1 MYCCLDVTT
10 HTILFIDKTCHIF
23 QVILLLCLHTI
34 LPPGTE
40 LKMPMTSVKFVELNC
55 VQNYV
60 SFLAP
65 ITYNVLL
72 ILVSGFFGFKVRKL
86 PANFNESGFI
96 FISVSTTLF
105 MWVVFLP
112 IYVTA
117 FYAESRTAIMALC
130 LILNALITLGL
141 LFGSKIYAI
150 YFVNEIEGMSTQ
162 GGSVGAAVCHP
173 TKESMADSSSDSH
186 CKTTATTRRVKV
198 VPKY

>member
-1 MYCCLDVTT
+1 M
-10 HTILFIDKTCHIF
+10 
-23 QVILLLCLHTI
+23 ILLLCLHTI

-105 MWVVFLP
+105 MWLVFLP
-112 IYVTA
+112 IYFTA
-117 FYAESRTAIMALC
+117 FYAESRTSIMALC
-130 LILNALITLGL
+130 LILNALITLAL
-141 LFGSKIYAI
+141 LFGSKFYAM
-150 YFVNEIEGMSTQ
+150 YFVDEIEELNTQ
-162 GGSVGAAVCHP
+162 GGSVGASMSYVYSRQT
-173 TKESMADSSSDSH
+173 TKQSIADSDSH
-186 CKTTATTRRVKV
+186 SRTTVATRRIKV